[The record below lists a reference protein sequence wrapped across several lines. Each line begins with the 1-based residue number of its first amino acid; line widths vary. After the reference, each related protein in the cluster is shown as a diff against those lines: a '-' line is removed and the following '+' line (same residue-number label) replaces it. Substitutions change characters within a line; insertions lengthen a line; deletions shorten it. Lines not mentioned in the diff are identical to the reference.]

1 MAAYRP
7 VDPKAD
13 LPAME
18 REILAFWDRARI
30 FDKSLALRDGAP
42 EWVFYEGPPTA
53 NGKPGLHHVEART
66 FKDVFPRYK
75 TMTGYYVHRKA
86 GWDCHGLPVELEV
99 EKEIGTKTKRDIE
112 AFGVARFNE
121 LCRQS
126 VTRYVDEFERIT
138 ERIGFWL
145 KLDEAYFTMSSEYVQ
160 SVWWALKRLHELG
173 LLYQDDKVTAYCPR
187 CGTPL
192 SDHEVAMGY
201 AQTEDPSI
209 YVRLPVLTGPLAG
222 QADLLVWTTMPWTL
236 VPNTLAVVGEE
247 IRYVLA
253 RGGRAEDRAVVLAA
267 DRVEPSL
274 GQGAEVIREV
284 ALGELVGA
292 RYRAPF
298 DLIGPGSPSDPAGD
312 PGSWRFVV
320 VGDFVRTDEGTGIV
334 HTGAAFGE
342 DDMRVAR
349 EHGVPIINPVDGEGR
364 FDQRCGPYAGMYIR
378 EADQHIIEDLR
389 RAGLLLWAG
398 RTTHSYPF
406 CWRCGTPL
414 IYYARPAWYVRTT
427 ARKQE
432 LLATN
437 EGVNWYPDY
446 IKHGRYG
453 DWLSNNVDWSLS
465 RERYWGTPLPIWICA
480 RGHEMAVGSLAELS
494 SLAGRDLTSI
504 DPHRPGID
512 DVTLACREC
521 GDEAR
526 RVPYLIDV
534 WFDSGAMPFAQ
545 WGYLGPGTKG
555 EEEFRR
561 RFPADYIAEGLDQT
575 RGWFYTLMAESV
587 LLFGQSSYRNVLCL
601 GLLLGEDGRRMS
613 KSLGNVID
621 PWEVLDRFG
630 ADAVRWFLLS
640 GGSPWA
646 PRRVHMEAIE
656 DIVRQL
662 LLTLWNTYH
671 FFVQYANLDRPDLAA
686 APPTPERPLLDRWV
700 LSQLHGSVG
709 AVREAMEGYDPPGAG
724 RRIAQFV
731 DDLSNWYVRRSR
743 RRFWDPAR
751 SAGDG
756 SGYESTAETEA
767 TGRGAGAQEK
777 LAAYATLHEC
787 LAVIAGLMAP
797 FTPFITEE
805 IYRNLVAEQA
815 PEGAP
820 ESVHL
825 TDYPTADPGLI
836 DLALDEAMGVA
847 RQIAS
852 LGRQVRTA
860 TKVRVR
866 QPLARAVVHVPGDA
880 RRLGPLLPLVAE
892 ELNVKDVGFAE
903 SAEELSGWRAK
914 PNFPLLGP
922 KLGRKV
928 QDVAAALERDD
939 GTAASALARGETVTL
954 SDHDGGQISL
964 APEDVELVQQTRS
977 GWGVASDGAVTVAL
991 DLEPDEELRREG
1003 LARELIRAVQD
1014 LRKSAGLEVS
1024 DRIVLGVE
1032 GPGEVLPAL
1041 QAHRDFVAQE
1051 VLAVEVRWEPVDGAA
1066 GAADVNLDGSTVRV
1080 SLRRA
1085 G

>member
-1 MAAYRP
+1 MGMYRP
-7 VDPKAD
+7 VDPRAD

-18 REILAFWDRARI
+18 REVLDFWGRARI
-30 FDKSLALRDGAP
+30 FEKSLALREGAP

-75 TMTGYYVHRKA
+75 TMTGHYVHRKA

-112 AFGVARFNE
+112 AFGIARFNE

-126 VTRYVDEFERIT
+126 VTRYVDEFERVT

-145 KLDEAYFTMSSEYVQ
+145 KLDEAYFTMSSEYIQ
-160 SVWWALKRLHELG
+160 SVWWALKRLHQMG
-173 LLYQDDKVTAYCPR
+173 LLFQDDKVTAYCPR

-192 SDHEVAMGY
+192 SDHEVSMGY
-201 AQTEDPSI
+201 AETEDPSI
-209 YVRLPVLTGPLAG
+209 YVRLPLLTGPLAQEG
-222 QADLLVWTTMPWTL
+222 ADLLIWTTMPWTL
-236 VPNTLAVVGEE
+236 VPNTLAVVGED

-253 RGGRAEDRAVVLAA
+253 RGGRAGDRPVVLAA
-267 DRVEPSL
+267 ERLDESL
-274 GQGAEVIREV
+274 GEGAEVTREV
-284 ALGELVGA
+284 SLTELVGA

-298 DLIGPGSPSDPAGD
+298 DLVGPGSPSDPQGD
-312 PGSWRFVV
+312 PSSWRFVV
-320 VGDFVRTDEGTGIV
+320 VGDFVRTDEGTGVV

-364 FDQRCGPYAGMYIR
+364 FDERCGPYAGMNIR
-378 EADQHIIEDLR
+378 DADKYIIEGLR
-389 RAGLLLWAG
+389 EAGLLLGEG

-427 ARKQE
+427 ERKQE
-432 LLATN
+432 LLEAN
-437 EGVNWYPDY
+437 ETVNWYPDH

-453 DWLSNNVDWSLS
+453 DWLANNVDWALS
-465 RERYWGTPLPIWICA
+465 RERYWGTPLPIWICGK
-480 RGHEMAVGSLAELS
+480 GHETPVGSLAELS
-494 SLAGRDLTSI
+494 KLAGRDVTGL

-512 DVTLACREC
+512 EVVVTCPAC
-521 GDEAR
+521 GQVAR
-526 RVPYLIDV
+526 RVLYLIDV

-545 WGYLGPGTKG
+545 WGYMGPSSKG
-555 EEEFRR
+555 QDEFSR

-575 RGWFYTLMAESV
+575 RGWFYTLMAEAV
-587 LLFGQSSYRNVLCL
+587 LLFGQSAYRNVLCL

-621 PWEVLDRFG
+621 PWDVIDRFG
-630 ADAVRWFLLS
+630 ADAVRWFLLA

-656 DIVRQL
+656 DVVRQI
-662 LLTLWNTYH
+662 LLTLWNTYA
-671 FFVQYANLDRPDLAA
+671 FLVTYANLDQPHLAG
-686 APPTPERPLLDRWV
+686 APPPTDRPVLDRWA
-700 LSQLHGSVG
+700 LSQLHRTVTT
-709 AVREAMEGYDPPGAG
+709 AREAMEAYDAPGAG

-751 SAGDG
+751 TSGDG
-756 SGYESTAETEA
+756 SGSHSAA
-767 TGRGAGAQEK
+767 RDK
-777 LAAYATLHEC
+777 LAAHATLHEC
-787 LAVIAGLMAP
+787 LTTVAGLMAP

-805 IYRNLVAEQA
+805 IYRNLVAERDAQV
-815 PEGAP
+815 P

-825 TDYPTADPGLI
+825 TDYPVADPGLI
-836 DLALDEAMGVA
+836 DGALDEAMALA
-847 RQIAS
+847 RHIVS

-860 TKVRVR
+860 AKVRVR
-866 QPLARAVVHVPGDA
+866 QPLARAVVHVPVSPN
-880 RRLGPLLPLVAE
+880 RLQPLLSLVAT
-892 ELNVKDVGFAE
+892 ELNVKDIGFTE
-903 SAEELSGWRAK
+903 SAEELSRWRAK
-914 PNFPLLGP
+914 PNFRVLGP
-922 KLGRKV
+922 KLGRRV
-928 QDVAAALERDD
+928 QDVAAALQRDD
-939 GTAASALARGETVTL
+939 GRLASMFARGESVSL
-954 SDHDGGQISL
+954 SLDGEESISL
-964 APEDVELVQQTRS
+964 DPEDVELVQQTRS

-1003 LARELIRAVQD
+1003 LAREVVRSVQD
-1014 LRKSAGLEVS
+1014 LRKSAGLEVA

-1032 GPGEVLPAL
+1032 APSEMVAAL
-1041 QAHRDFVAQE
+1041 ESHRDFLAHE
-1051 VLAVEVRWEPVDGAA
+1051 VLAVEVRWELVDQPA
-1066 GAADVNLDGSTVRV
+1066 GTIDVELDGSSVRL

>member
-1 MAAYRP
+1 MATYRP

-18 REILAFWDRARI
+18 REILAFWDQARI
-30 FDKSLALRDGAP
+30 FDKSLALREGAP

-75 TMTGYYVHRKA
+75 TMTGHYVHRKA

-138 ERIGFWL
+138 DRIGFWL
-145 KLDEAYFTMSSEYVQ
+145 KLDEAYFTMSPEYVQ

-192 SDHEVAMGY
+192 SDHEVAQGY
-201 AQTEDPSI
+201 EQTEDPSI
-209 YVRLPVLTGPLAG
+209 YVRLPLVTGPLAG
-222 QADLLVWTTMPWTL
+222 EADLLVWTTMPWTL
-236 VPNTLAVVGEE
+236 VPNTLAVVGEG

-253 RGGRAEDRAVVLAA
+253 RGGRAGDRPVVVAV
-267 DRVEPSL
+267 DRLEASL
-274 GQGAEVIREV
+274 GEGAEVIRAV
-284 ALGELVGA
+284 ALNELVGA

-298 DLIGPGSPSDPAGD
+298 DLVGPGSPSDPDGD
-312 PGSWRFVV
+312 PASWRFVV

-364 FDQRCGPYAGMYIR
+364 FDQRCGPYAGMHIR
-378 EADQHIIEDLR
+378 EADAHIIEELR
-389 RAGLLLWAG
+389 DAGLLVWAG

-427 ARKQE
+427 AHKEE
-432 LLATN
+432 LLEAN
-437 EGVNWYPDY
+437 ESVNWYPDY

-453 DWLSNNVDWSLS
+453 DWLANNVDWSLS
-465 RERYWGTPLPIWICA
+465 RERYWGTPLPIWVC
-480 RGHEMAVGSLAELS
+480 GKSHDTAVGSLAELS
-494 SLAGRDLTSI
+494 TLAGRDLTSI

-512 DVTLACREC
+512 DVVVTCPEC

-545 WGYLGPGTKG
+545 WGYLGPGTSG

-601 GLLLGEDGRRMS
+601 GLLLGQDGRRMS

-630 ADAVRWFLLS
+630 ADAVRWFLLA

-671 FFVQYANLDRPDLAA
+671 FFVQYANLDEPDLAA
-686 APPTPERPLLDRWV
+686 APPPAERPLLDRWI
-700 LSQLHGSVG
+700 LSQLHGTVLS
-709 AVREAMEGYDPPGAG
+709 VREAMEGYDPPGAG
-724 RRIAQFV
+724 RRIGQLV

-751 SAGDG
+751 AAEDG
-756 SGYESTAETEA
+756 SNASAD
-767 TGRGAGAQEK
+767 K
-777 LAAYATLHEC
+777 LAAYATLAAC
-787 LAVIAGLMAP
+787 LTTLAGLMAP
-797 FTPFITEE
+797 FTPFVTEE

-815 PEGAP
+815 SEAP

-825 TDYPTADPGLI
+825 TDYPTAVPGLI
-836 DLALDEAMGVA
+836 DVALDEAMAVA
-847 RQIAS
+847 RQIVS

-860 TKVRVR
+860 AKVRVR
-866 QPLARAVVHVPGDA
+866 QPLRRAIVHVPGES
-880 RRLGPLLPLVAE
+880 RRLEPLLSLVAE

-914 PNFPLLGP
+914 PNFRQLGP
-922 KLGRKV
+922 KLGRQV
-928 QDVAAALERDD
+928 QEVAAALERDD
-939 GTAASALARGETVTL
+939 GTLASALARDDSVTL
-954 SDHDGGQISL
+954 SLGNGEKISL
-964 APEDVELVQQTRS
+964 SPEDVELTQRTRS

-991 DLEPDEELRREG
+991 DLEPDQELRREG
-1003 LARELIRAVQD
+1003 LARELVRAVQD

-1024 DRIVLGVE
+1024 DRIVLGIE
-1032 GPGEVLPAL
+1032 APGEIAPAL
-1041 QAHRDFVAQE
+1041 ETHRDFLAQE
-1051 VLAVEVRWEPVDGAA
+1051 VLAVEVRWEPVDRPA
-1066 GAADVNLDGSTVRV
+1066 GVTDVSLDGTTVRA

-1085 G
+1085 D

>member
-1 MAAYRP
+1 MATYRP

-30 FDKSLALRDGAP
+30 FDKSLALREGAP

-75 TMTGYYVHRKA
+75 TMTGHYVHRKA

-145 KLDEAYFTMSSEYVQ
+145 KLDEAYFTMSPEYVQ

-173 LLYQDDKVTAYCPR
+173 LLFQDDKVTAYCPR

-209 YVRLPVLTGPLAG
+209 YVRLPLVTGPLAG
-222 QADLLVWTTMPWTL
+222 EADLLVWTTMPWTL
-236 VPNTLAVVGEE
+236 VPNTLAVVGDG
-247 IRYVLA
+247 ISYVLA
-253 RGGRAEDRAVVLAA
+253 RGGRAGDRPVVVAA
-267 DRVEPSL
+267 DRLEASL
-274 GQGAEVIREV
+274 RQGAELIRQV
-284 ALGELVGA
+284 ALNELVGA

-298 DLIGPGSPSDPAGD
+298 DLVGPGSPSDPDGD
-312 PGSWRFVV
+312 PASWRFVV

-378 EADQHIIEDLR
+378 EADAHIIEDLR
-389 RAGLLLWAG
+389 KAGLLMWAG
-398 RTTHSYPF
+398 TTTHSYPF

-427 ARKQE
+427 ARKKE
-432 LLATN
+432 LLETN

-453 DWLSNNVDWSLS
+453 DWLANNVDWSLS
-465 RERYWGTPLPIWICA
+465 RERYWGTPLPIWVCGI
-480 RGHEMAVGSLAELS
+480 GHETAVGSLVELS
-494 SLAGRDLTSI
+494 TLAGKDLTSI

-512 DVTLACREC
+512 DVVVTCPEC
-521 GDEAR
+521 GGEAR

-545 WGYLGPGTKG
+545 WGYLGPGTRG

-601 GLLLGEDGRRMS
+601 GLLLGQDGRRMS

-630 ADAVRWFLLS
+630 ADAVRWFLLA

-646 PRRVHMEAIE
+646 PRRVHMVAIE

-671 FFVQYANLDRPDLAA
+671 FFVQYANLDEPELAA
-686 APPTPERPLLDRWV
+686 APPPAERPLLDRWI
-700 LSQLHGSVG
+700 LSQLHGTVLS
-709 AVREAMEGYDPPGAG
+709 VREAMEGYDPPGAG
-724 RRIAQFV
+724 RWIGQLV

-751 SAGDG
+751 AAGDG
-756 SGYESTAETEA
+756 SRASAD
-767 TGRGAGAQEK
+767 K
-777 LAAYATLHEC
+777 LAAYATLASC
-787 LAVIAGLMAP
+787 LTTLAGLMAP
-797 FTPFITEE
+797 FTPFVTEE

-815 PEGAP
+815 SDAP

-836 DLALDEAMGVA
+836 DVALDEAMAVA
-847 RQIAS
+847 RQIVS

-860 TKVRVR
+860 AKVRVR
-866 QPLARAVVHVPGDA
+866 QPLRRAIVHVPGEA
-880 RRLGPLLPLVAE
+880 RRLDPLLSLVAE

-914 PNFPLLGP
+914 PNFRQLGP
-922 KLGRKV
+922 KLGRRV

-939 GTAASALARGETVTL
+939 GTLASALARDESVTL
-954 SDHDGGQISL
+954 SLGNGEEISL
-964 APEDVELVQQTRS
+964 SPEDVELTQRTRS

-991 DLEPDEELRREG
+991 DLEPDQELRREG
-1003 LARELIRAVQD
+1003 LARELVRAVQD

-1024 DRIVLGVE
+1024 DRIVLGIE
-1032 GPGEVLPAL
+1032 APGEIGPAL
-1041 QAHRDFVAQE
+1041 ETHRDFLAQE
-1051 VLAVEVRWEPVDGAA
+1051 VLAVEVRWERVDRPA
-1066 GAADVNLDGSTVRV
+1066 GVTDVSLDGTTVRA

-1085 G
+1085 D

>member
-1 MAAYRP
+1 MGTYRP

-13 LPAME
+13 LPQME
-18 REILAFWDRARI
+18 RDVLEFWGRARI
-30 FDKSLALRDGAP
+30 FEKSLALREGAP

-75 TMTGYYVHRKA
+75 TMTGHYVYRKA

-126 VTRYVDEFERIT
+126 VTRYIDEFERVT

-145 KLDEAYFTMSSEYVQ
+145 KLDEAYFTMTPEYVQ
-160 SVWWALKRLHELG
+160 SVWWALKRLHEMG

-222 QADLLVWTTMPWTL
+222 EADLLIWTTMPWTL
-236 VPNTLAVVGEE
+236 VPNTLAVVGEG

-253 RGGRAEDRAVVLAA
+253 RGGRAGDRPVVVAA
-267 DRVEPSL
+267 ERLEASL

-284 ALGELVGA
+284 SLDELVGA
-292 RYRAPF
+292 RYQAPF
-298 DLIGPGSPSDPAGD
+298 DLVGPGSPSDPDGD
-312 PGSWRFVV
+312 PASWRFVV
-320 VGDFVRTDEGTGIV
+320 VGDFVRTDEGTGVV

-349 EHGVPIINPVDGEGR
+349 EHNVPIVNPVDGEGR

-378 EADQHIIEDLR
+378 EADQDIVEDLR
-389 RAGLLLWAG
+389 RAGLLVWAG
-398 RTTHSYPF
+398 THTHSYPF

-427 ARKQE
+427 ARKQQ
-432 LLATN
+432 LLDAN
-437 EGVNWYPDY
+437 ETVNWYPDY

-453 DWLSNNVDWSLS
+453 DWLANNVDWSLS
-465 RERYWGTPLPIWICA
+465 RERYWGTPLPIWICSN
-480 RGHEMAVGSLAELS
+480 GHETAVGSLAELS
-494 SLAGRDLTSI
+494 RLAGKDLTDM

-512 DVTLACREC
+512 DVTLPCPQC
-521 GDEAR
+521 GEDTP

-587 LLFGQSSYRNVLCL
+587 LLFGESSYRNVLCL

-621 PWEVLDRFG
+621 PWDVIDRFG
-630 ADAVRWFLLS
+630 ADAVRWFLLA

-656 DIVRQL
+656 EIVRQL
-662 LLTLWNTYH
+662 LLTVWNTYA
-671 FFVQYANLDRPDLAA
+671 FFVTYANLDRPDLGD
-686 APPTPERPLLDRWV
+686 APAPSERPLLDRWV
-700 LSQLHGSVG
+700 LSQIQETVST
-709 AVREAMEGYDPPGAG
+709 VREAMENYDPPGAG
-724 RRIAQFV
+724 RRITQFV

-751 SAGDG
+751 ASGDG
-756 SGYESTAETEA
+756 QSVSGSGEGTQA
-767 TGRGAGAQEK
+767 RDK
-777 LAAYATLHEC
+777 LAAYATLHDC
-787 LAVIAGLMAP
+787 LATVAGLMAP

-805 IYRNLVAEQA
+805 LYRNLVAERD
-815 PEGAP
+815 PDAP

-825 TDYPTADPGLI
+825 TDYPMPDPGLI
-836 DLALDEAMGVA
+836 DRALDEAMAVA
-847 RQIAS
+847 RQIVS

-860 TKVRVR
+860 AKVKVRL
-866 QPLARAVVHVPGDA
+866 PLARAVVNVPGDPS
-880 RRLGPLLPLVAE
+880 RLQPLLSLVAE
-892 ELNVKDVGFAE
+892 ELNVKDVGFTE
-903 SAEELSGWRAK
+903 SAEELSGWRVK
-914 PNFPLLGP
+914 PNFRVLGP
-922 KLGRKV
+922 RLGRQV
-928 QDVAAALERDD
+928 QNVAAALERDD
-939 GTAASALARGETVTL
+939 GTLASQLARGETVTVSPGEGEPVL
-954 SDHDGGQISL
+954 L
-964 APEDVELVQQTRS
+964 APEDVELIQRTRS
-977 GWGVASDGAVTVAL
+977 GWGVASDGAVTVAM
-991 DLEPDEELRREG
+991 DLEPDQELLREG
-1003 LARELIRAVQD
+1003 RARELVRAVQD
-1014 LRKSAGLEVS
+1014 LRKSSGLEVS
-1024 DRIVLGVE
+1024 DRIVLGV
-1032 GPGEVLPAL
+1032 
-1041 QAHRDFVAQE
+1041 QAPPEMAADLKTHIDFIAQE
-1051 VLAVEVRWEPVDGAA
+1051 VLAVEVRWDSVDHPA
-1066 GAADVNLDGSTVRV
+1066 GVADVDLDGSAVRVTVR
-1080 SLRRA
+1080 RA
-1085 G
+1085 A